1 MSITQRIWKYRMHYL
16 IVIPAVLFLIGFKII
31 PFFSG
36 LYMSMVDY
44 QFHKGLFQ
52 SEWVGLLHYAR
63 LFSGDLLFWQLLRNT
78 LSIKFGYMLASG
90 VLAFVLAIALSLV
103 RSMML
108 RGSLLTLFLIPYF
121 IPSGV
126 FAYVVAWL
134 LSEGQSPIASL
145 NIVALAQAELFQ
157 PIIIAAETF
166 KTCGIAI
173 AIALSAISS
182 RQASLAGEAGLFVQ
196 AKVIPAARA
205 VAAFLLLQ
213 FTYILSGDFELLQ
226 SLLNPLVRQTGDTLE
241 TYGFNA
247 FVMQM
252 NTGAGA
258 SIQIILIIVQ
268 LVFAYGAYLLV
279 KRYFIGDLFS
289 GITEGSQLNSRSS
302 LSGGTLAGTAVSVL
316 YGLAVVAFLYLLFIY
331 PFTMSPENGVLP
343 LIKPV
348 IYMFYLLLGFIAAI
362 FHMIMITLL
371 AYPLT
376 VRRLPGKSVYTFFLI
391 LLAVLGSSFIFDFFQ
406 ARTIGM
412 SNTIFPI
419 FLYGMIAIVPVF
431 VLKSI
436 FNSKYSDLKEQAEQ
450 EGKGEA
456 HAFVMLYLA
465 KMWKPILALGVL
477 QFIAIWNAFIPSM
490 MYMVNPNM
498 FSPAFQFR
506 ALAQSGTYFVDVLR
520 YGAIVS
526 LPSVLLFLVFRR
538 WITSEVLLGH
548 VRKL

>member
-1 MSITQRIWKYRMHYL
+1 MSTAQRVWKYRMHYL

-44 QFHKGLFQ
+44 QLHKGLFE
-52 SEWVGLLHYAR
+52 SEWVGLRHFTR
-63 LFSGDLLFWQLLRNT
+63 LFSGDTLFWQLLYNT
-78 LSIKFGYMLASG
+78 LSMKLGYMLASG
-90 VLAFVLAIALSLV
+90 LLAFGLAIALSFV
-103 RSMML
+103 RSRVF
-108 RGSLLTLFLIPYF
+108 RGILLTLFLIPYF

-157 PIIIAAETF
+157 PIYIAAETF

-173 AIALSAISS
+173 AIALAAISS
-182 RQASLAGEAGLFVQ
+182 RSASLAGETNLFVQ

-213 FTYILSGDFELLQ
+213 LTYVLSGDFELLN

-241 TYGFNA
+241 SYGFSA
-247 FVMQM
+247 YIMQM
-252 NTGAGA
+252 NTGIGSAV
-258 SIQIILIIVQ
+258 QIILIIVQ
-268 LVFAYGAYLLV
+268 LVVAYGAYMLV
-279 KRYFIGDLFS
+279 KRYFINDLFS
-289 GITEGSQLNSRSS
+289 GISEGGKINGRSS
-302 LSGGTLAGTAVSVL
+302 LGGGAVAGTAVSVL
-316 YGLAVVAFLYLLFIY
+316 YGLAVLAFLYVLFIY
-331 PFTMSPENGVLP
+331 PFTMSPENGVLQ

-348 IYMFYLLLGFIAAI
+348 NFILYLVMGFAAAI
-362 FHMIMITLL
+362 FHMIMTTLL

-376 VRRLPGKSVYTFFLI
+376 VRRLPGKSAYTFFLI
-391 LLAVLGSSFIFDFFQ
+391 LLAVLGSSYIFDFFQ
-406 ARTIGM
+406 ARTFGM
-412 SNTIFPI
+412 INTIFPI
-419 FLYGMIAIVPVF
+419 FLYGIIAIVPVF

-436 FNSKYSDLKEQAEQ
+436 FNSKYSVLKEQAEQ
-450 EGKGEA
+450 DGKGEA
-456 HAFVMLYLA
+456 HAFIMLYLP
-465 KMWKPILALGVL
+465 KLWKPILALGVL
-477 QFIAIWNAFIPSM
+477 QFVAFWNAFIPSL
-490 MYMVNPNM
+490 MYTVNPNM
-498 FSPAFQFR
+498 FSPVLQFR
-506 ALAQSGTYFVDVLR
+506 MFSQSGMYFVDVLR